1 VSRAGS
7 GLARA
12 AYSLLLRLAWPPYLL
27 RVLWRGRREPLYA
40 SSIGERFGF
49 YVQDAKPG
57 ALWIHAVS
65 LGETRA
71 AAPLIAALRWALPD
85 RPLLLTHGTATGR
98 AAGVPLLREGDVQA
112 WLPFDTPGAVRR
124 FLAHF
129 VPVAGVLMETEIW
142 PNLLAIAAAQGVPM
156 LLANARLS
164 ERSRRRGHRVEALLR
179 PAFASLVAT
188 FAQSEA
194 DAARL
199 RDAGARSVGVT
210 GNLKFDLSPDA
221 GLIGKGRAWKAVASP
236 RAIVLAA
243 ITREGEEALLL
254 AAWRALEAPRPLLV
268 VVPRHPQ
275 RFAAVAE
282 LIESSGFALSRRSAW
297 GDGPPAEAAA
307 ADVWLGDSMMEMPA
321 YYALADVALL
331 GGSFAPLGGQNLI
344 EAAACA
350 CPVVMGP
357 HTFNF
362 ADAADR
368 ALAAGAAV
376 RVSSMT
382 EGVRHAVA
390 MAGSDEL
397 QRRSQAALAFAAAHR
412 GAAERIAT
420 QLAALLGDRLRA
432 RGTPARALS
441 RVDST

>member
-1 VSRAGS
+1 MSRAGS
-7 GLARA
+7 RLARA
-12 AYSLLLRLAWPPYLL
+12 AYSLLLRIAWPPYLL

-49 YVQDAKPG
+49 YAQAARPG

-71 AAPLIAALRWALPD
+71 ATPLIAALRKALPD

-98 AAGVPLLREGDVQA
+98 AAGLTLLREGDAQA

-129 VPVAGVLMETEIW
+129 APVAGVLMETEIW
-142 PNLLAIAAAQGVPM
+142 PNLLAIAAAQGVPI
-156 LLANARLS
+156 LLANARMS
-164 ERSRRRGHRVEALLR
+164 ERSRRRGRRVESLLR
-179 PAFASLVAT
+179 PAFVSLVAT

-199 RDAGARSVGVT
+199 RDAGAHGVSVT
-210 GNLKFDLSPDA
+210 GNLKFDLTPDA
-221 GLIGKGRAWKAVASP
+221 GLIGKGHEWKAASS

-243 ITREGEEALLL
+243 ITREGEEASLLS
-254 AAWRALEAPRPLLV
+254 AWCVIAAPRPLLV

-282 LIESSGFALSRRSAW
+282 LIESSGFVLSRRSTW
-297 GDGPPAEAAA
+297 DETPPEDAAR
-307 ADVWLGDSMMEMPA
+307 ADVWLGDSIMEMPA

-350 CPVVMGP
+350 CPIVMGP

-362 ADAADR
+362 ADAAEL

-376 RVSSMT
+376 RVLTMA
-382 EGVRHAVA
+382 EGVARAVA
-390 MAGSDEL
+390 MIGSDEHD
-397 QRRSQAALAFAAAHR
+397 RRSQAALAFAAAHR

-420 QLAALLGDRLRA
+420 RIAALLGGRT
-432 RGTPARALS
+432 G
-441 RVDST
+441 V